1 VRLVLD
7 QMADVQAEHS
17 ALELSVSDSGTM
29 IVSGPVAFSIGHDD
43 HTVSDSYH
51 VEIHIPDDYPGSPP
65 IVYETEGKIPAEF
78 GHFMQAGNFCLGA
91 PVEVRRAFA
100 QHRSLLGF
108 INQQVIPYLFSYSFK
123 REHGRLPF
131 DDLHHGFVGLLQYY
145 KEHFCTEFIPTL
157 KLLKCLADNFAPP
170 LSPCPCES
178 GLRLQ
183 ECHGPKLDELR
194 PHYPPEGFE
203 AELRE
208 MIKQL
213 RREGIL
219 FPEGSVMP
227 KRMLKQQRRRLQN
240 QRGSKRRK

>member
-1 VRLVLD
+1 MRLVID

-17 ALELSVSDSGTM
+17 ALELSVSDSGTLV
-29 IVSGPVAFSIGHDD
+29 VSGSVAFSIGHAG

-51 VEIHIPDDYPGSPP
+51 IGIHIPDDYPDSPP
-65 IVYETEGKIPAEF
+65 FVYETEGKIPAGF

-91 PVEVRRAFA
+91 PVEVRRTFA
-100 QHRSLLGF
+100 QHKSLLGF

-131 DDLHHGFVGLLQYY
+131 DDLHHGLVGLLQYY
-145 KEHFCTEFIPTL
+145 GEHFGTEFIPTL
-157 KLLKCLADNFAPP
+157 KLLKCLADDFAPP

-178 GLRLQ
+178 GLKLR

-194 PHYPPEGFE
+194 PHYPPERFE

-213 RREGIL
+213 RREEIP
-219 FPEGSVMP
+219 FPEGRVMP
-227 KRMLKQQRRRLQN
+227 KRMLKQQERRL
-240 QRGSKRRK
+240 RKQKCARHR